1 MVHADKSCLSAC
13 YQNWISEAS
22 SSYRVGY
29 LRSVVPIQTVWE
41 LWKARNAARFEA
53 VPFSATQAIRKINRT
68 ITTLISMKKFKDDKR
83 AHAPVL
89 SRLGIATSATT
100 SPLFC
105 VVKWQL
111 PPTGRLKLNTDGAAK
126 GNPGISGGGGGDS
139 GGRFIFAYAVPYGI
153 STKLQNAR
161 LCLMAYV
168 FVSCSEFQFIS

>member
-29 LRSVVPIQTVWE
+29 LRSVVPIHIGKE

-53 VPFSATQAIRKINRT
+53 VTFSATQAIRKINRT
-68 ITTLISMKKFKDDKR
+68 ITTLISIIKFKDDKR
-83 AHAPVL
+83 AHATVL

-111 PPTGRLKLNTDGAAK
+111 PPTGRLKWNTDGAAK
-126 GNPGISGGGGGDS
+126 GNPGISGGGGAVRDS
-139 GGRFIFAYAVPYGI
+139 WGRFIFAYAVPYGI
-153 STKLQNAR
+153 STN
-161 LCLMAYV
+161 
-168 FVSCSEFQFIS
+168 FVAECAWWPTFL